1 MFQLLVS
8 ISRQELAAR
17 QLPAFLMSFLI
28 GTLFYRFGSFA
39 LECLAFM
46 ATWFALDAITQVL
59 LAQRRGK
66 AAAAATST
74 AGNPT
79 R

>member
-1 MFQLLVS
+1 MFQLLAS

-17 QLPAFLMSFLI
+17 QLPAFLTSFLI

-39 LECLAFM
+39 LECLAFV
-46 ATWFALDAITQVL
+46 ATWFALDAITQVVL
-59 LAQRRGK
+59 TQRRGK
-66 AAAAATST
+66 AAAAATTTSGHP
-74 AGNPT
+74 A

>member
-1 MFQLLVS
+1 MFQLLVR
-8 ISRQELAAR
+8 INRQELAAR
-17 QLPAFLMSFLI
+17 QLPAFLTSFLI

-46 ATWFALDAITQVL
+46 ATWFALDSIAQVVL
-59 LAQRRGK
+59 TQRRGK
-66 AAAAATST
+66 AAAAATTT
-74 AGNPT
+74 AGDPT